1 MASQSKSVQPIRWQ
15 ENKLCLLDQRLLPAE
30 TVWLDFD
37 NSDDVAKAIKEM
49 VVRGAPAIGV
59 TAAYAVVLAARRAW
73 QTATENWQQVMS
85 VPLQTLLASRPT
97 AVNLQWAID
106 RMTAVY
112 QSLPAAE
119 NPEAVL
125 LAAAEQIHQQDI
137 AANHAMGKLGADL
150 MDANSTV
157 LTHCNA
163 GALATGGFGTALGV
177 IRQGFSEGKIN
188 HVYIDETRPW
198 LQGARL
204 TAWELVEEQI
214 PCTLQSDVAAA
225 ALMAQ
230 GKVDWVI
237 VGADRIAANGDVANK
252 IGTYALAV
260 LAQYHGVKFMV
271 AAPQSTID
279 WHCQSG
285 KQIPIEQRPPS
296 EVTHIG
302 NKQIAPDGIKVSN
315 PAFDVTPAKLI
326 TAIVTEA
333 GVVLSPSVATMSNLH
348 LNA

>member
-1 MASQSKSVQPIRWQ
+1 MASHGNTVQPIRWQ
-15 ENKLCLLDQRLLPAE
+15 ENVLQLLDQRRLPAE
-30 TVWLDFD
+30 TVWLTYD
-37 NSDDVAKAIKEM
+37 NSDHVAIAIKDM

-59 TAAYAVVLAARRAW
+59 TAAYAVVLAARQSW
-73 QTATENWQQVMS
+73 QHSGNEWQQAMS
-85 VPLQTLLASRPT
+85 DRLQTLLDSRPT
-97 AVNLQWAID
+97 AVNLQWAIGK
-106 RMTAVY
+106 MTRVY
-112 QSLPAAE
+112 QSLPADE
-119 NPEAVL
+119 SPEPAL
-125 LAAAEQIHQQDI
+125 LTAATKIHQDDI
-137 AANHAMGKLGADL
+137 AANHAMGKLGAALIDK
-150 MDANSTV
+150 NSRV

-177 IRQGFSEGKIN
+177 IRQGFADGKVQ
-188 HVYIDETRPW
+188 HVFVDETRPW

-204 TAWELVEEQI
+204 TAWELMQDEI

-260 LAQYHGVKFMV
+260 LAHYHSVKFMV

-279 WHCQSG
+279 WQCQSG
-285 KQIPIEQRPPS
+285 KQIPIEQRPAY

-302 NKQIAPDGIKVSN
+302 SKQIAPDGIAVSN

-326 TAIVTEA
+326 TAIVTES
-333 GVVLSPSVATMSNLH
+333 GVVLSPSAATMSS
-348 LNA
+348 LNKIE

>member
-1 MASQSKSVQPIRWQ
+1 MASQSKSVQPIHWQ
-15 ENKLCLLDQRLLPAE
+15 ENKLCLLDQRLLPTE
-30 TVWLDFD
+30 TVWLTYED
-37 NSDDVAKAIKEM
+37 SDDVAKAIKDM

-59 TAAYAVVLAARRAW
+59 TAAYAVVLAARYAW
-73 QTATENWQQVMS
+73 QTAVENWQQVMPAS
-85 VPLQTLLASRPT
+85 LQTLLESRPT

-106 RMTAVY
+106 RMTGIY
-112 QSLPAAE
+112 QLLPASD
-119 NPEAVL
+119 NPEAAL

-150 MDANSTV
+150 IDANSTV

-177 IRQGFSEGKIN
+177 IRQGFAEGKIH

-204 TAWELVEEQI
+204 TAWELVEGQI

-230 GKVDWVI
+230 AKVDWVI

-285 KQIPIEQRPPS
+285 EQIPIEQRPAR

-302 NKQIAPDGIKVSN
+302 GKQIAPDGIAVSN
-315 PAFDVTPAKLI
+315 PAFDITPAKLI

-333 GVVLSPSVATMSNLH
+333 GVVLSPSVATMSNVH
-348 LNA
+348 LNT

>member
-1 MASQSKSVQPIRWQ
+1 MASQSKTVQPIRWQ
-15 ENKLCLLDQRLLPAE
+15 ENTLQLLDQRCLPAE
-30 TVWLDFD
+30 TLWLSF
-37 NSDDVAKAIKEM
+37 SDSDSVAQAIREM

-59 TAAYAVVLAARRAW
+59 TAAYGVVLAARQAW
-73 QTATENWQQVMS
+73 QAAGNNWQQAMS
-85 VPLQTLLASRPT
+85 DRLQTLVDSRPT

-106 RMTAVY
+106 KMTRVY
-112 QSLPAAE
+112 QSLAAGE
-119 NPEAVL
+119 NPESAL
-125 LAAAEQIHQQDI
+125 LSVAKQIHQDDI
-137 AANHAMGKLGADL
+137 AANHAMGKLGASLIDN
-150 MDANSTV
+150 NSRV

-177 IRQGFSEGKIN
+177 IRQGFAEGRIQ
-188 HVYIDETRPW
+188 HVFVDETRPW

-204 TAWELVEEQI
+204 TAWELMQDNI

-279 WHCQSG
+279 WQCQSG
-285 KQIPIEQRPPS
+285 EQIPIEQRPAN

-302 NKQIAPDGIKVSN
+302 SKQIAPDGIAVSN

-333 GVVLSPSVATMSNLH
+333 GVVLSPSVATMSS
-348 LNA
+348 LNKNE